1 LRGRKPPQFFSEVI
15 EMRKLKGITY
25 YFAFLSLV
33 AMGIFHIYTA
43 IFGTFE
49 AYLQRNIHLIFAL
62 PLAFIFY
69 PATKNSPKD
78 RVPWYDWIFAILAML
93 PCLYAILNYETIIYR
108 MVQVEEVTTAQLVL
122 GTILVIM
129 VLEATRR
136 IVGLA
141 LTILAAASVFYMYIG
156 HLLPGQFK
164 GMYVTYDRIIEHL
177 YLTGEGIFSTPL
189 GVSATFVMLFLILGG
204 FLEHSG
210 VGEYFM
216 DLSKA
221 LAGKATGGP
230 AKIAV
235 VSSGLFGSIS
245 GSAVAN
251 VYATGT
257 FTIPMMKQLGFSPMF
272 AGAVEAVAS
281 SGGQIMPPV
290 MGAAAFIMASFLGI
304 PYKQVMIAAF
314 VPAVLYYFYVFMSV
328 HARAVKL
335 GLKGLSDEMIPSMKY
350 VLKKLYVL
358 APIVVLVVMIMR
370 GYTPMRSALFAI
382 IVSWFVSLL
391 DKRYRMGPRG
401 VLNAIY
407 DGSKNVFV
415 VAIACAAAGIVLG
428 AVTLTG
434 IGFKLVSFIFSLAQN
449 VPFLALIMVTL
460 MAIVLGMGLPTTAAY
475 IVASALAVP
484 ALIRLGFKA
493 LPSHM
498 FVFYYAV
505 FSAITPPVALAAY
518 AASSISGAKPSETGY
533 QAFRLGLLAMII
545 PFAFMYDT
553 GFLLQASWVRNLSSL
568 ATGLVSAMALSYAI
582 EGFLK
587 TKLNF
592 LTRTLLG
599 AIGVMVLFPIVW
611 LRILCIVAFGLVYA
625 QFSMKKQKV

>member
-1 LRGRKPPQFFSEVI
+1 
-15 EMRKLKGITY
+15 MRKLHGASY
-25 YFAFLSLV
+25 YFTYTSLV
-33 AMGIFHIYTA
+33 AMAAFHIYTA

-49 AYLQRNIHLIFAL
+49 AYLQRNVHLLFAL
-62 PLAFIFY
+62 PLAFVFY

-78 RVPWYDWIFAILAML
+78 KVPWYDWLLAAISAL
-93 PCLYAILNYETIIYR
+93 PCLYAIVKYETIIYR
-108 MVQVEEVTTAQLVL
+108 MVQVEEVTPIQILF

-129 VLEATRR
+129 ILEATRR

-156 HLLPGQFK
+156 HFLPGEFK

-189 GVSATFVMLFLILGG
+189 GVSATFVMMFLILGG

-210 VGEYFM
+210 AGEYFM

-221 LAGKATGGP
+221 LAGKAVGGP

-257 FTIPMMKQLGFSPMF
+257 FTIPMMKQLGFSPIF

-281 SGGQIMPPV
+281 SGGQIMPPI

-304 PYKQVMIAAF
+304 PYKQVMIAALL
-314 VPAVLYYFYVFMSV
+314 PAILYYFYVFMSV
-328 HARAVKL
+328 HVRAVKR
-335 GLKGLSDEMIPSMKY
+335 GLKGLPDEMIPSLKY
-350 VLKKLYVL
+350 ILKKLYVL
-358 APIVVLVVMIMR
+358 APIVVLVIMIMR
-370 GYTPMRSALFAI
+370 GYTPMRSALIAL
-382 IVSWFVSLL
+382 IVSWLVSLP
-391 DKRYRMGPRG
+391 DRNYRMGPKG
-401 VLNAIY
+401 ILGALY

-415 VAIACAAAGIVLG
+415 VAIACAAAGIVVG

-449 VPFLALIMVTL
+449 IPFMALIMVML

-484 ALIRLGFKA
+484 ALINLGFKPLA
-493 LPSHM
+493 SHM

-518 AASSISGAKPSETGY
+518 AASSISGAKPSDTGY
-533 QAFRLGLLAMII
+533 QAFRLGLIAMII
-545 PFAFMYDT
+545 PFAFMYDA
-553 GFLLQASWVRNLSSL
+553 GFLLQSNWLSNLV
-568 ATGLVSAMALSYAI
+568 AIVAGVVSAMALSYAI
-582 EGFLK
+582 EGFFR
-587 TKLNF
+587 TKIAF
-592 LTRTLLG
+592 TMRLLF
-599 AIGVMVLFPIVW
+599 VMLGILILFPIFL
-611 LRILCIVAFGLVYA
+611 LRIVCILIFVILYVL
-625 QFSMKKQKV
+625 FSTKKA

>member
-1 LRGRKPPQFFSEVI
+1 
-15 EMRKLKGITY
+15 MRKLHGTTY
-25 YFAFLSLV
+25 YFAFFSLV
-33 AMGIFHIYTA
+33 AMAIFHIYTA
-43 IFGTFE
+43 VFGTFE
-49 AYLQRNIHLIFAL
+49 AYLQRNIHLAFAL

-78 RVPWYDWIFAILAML
+78 RVPWYDWLLAVLALL
-93 PCLYAILNYETIIYR
+93 PGLYAIVNYETIIYR
-108 MVQVEEVTTAQLVL
+108 MVQVEEVTPVQILL

-129 VLEATRR
+129 ILEATRR

-156 HLLPGQFK
+156 HLLPGEFK
-164 GMYVTYDRIIEHL
+164 GMHVTYDRIIEHL

-189 GVSATFVMLFLILGG
+189 GVSATFVMIFLILGG

-221 LAGKATGGP
+221 LAGKAVGGP

-257 FTIPMMKQLGFSPMF
+257 FTIPMMKQLGFSPVF

-281 SGGQIMPPV
+281 SGGQIMPPI

-304 PYKQVMIAAF
+304 PYKQVMIAAL
-314 VPAVLYYFYVFMSV
+314 VPAILYYFYVFMSV
-328 HARAVKL
+328 HVRAVKR
-335 GLKGLSDEMIPSMKY
+335 GLKGLPDEMIPSAKY
-350 VLKKLYVL
+350 VLKKLYVF
-358 APIVVLVVMIMR
+358 APIVVLVIMIMK
-370 GYTPMRSALFAI
+370 GYTPMRSALTAL
-382 IVSWFVSLL
+382 IVSWLVSLL
-391 DKRYRMGPRG
+391 DDRYRMGPKRI
-401 VLNAIY
+401 LNALY

-415 VAIACAAAGIVLG
+415 VAIACAAAGIVVG

-449 VPFLALIMVTL
+449 IPFLALIMVML

-484 ALIRLGFKA
+484 ALINLGFNPLA
-493 LPSHM
+493 SHM

-518 AASSISGAKPSETGY
+518 AASSISGAKPSDTGY
-533 QAFRLGLLAMII
+533 QAFRLGMIAMII

-553 GFLLQASWVRNLSSL
+553 SFLLQSNWLNNLFATL
-568 ATGLVSAMALSYAI
+568 AGLVSAMALSYAI
-582 EGFLK
+582 EGYFE
-587 TKLNF
+587 TKL
-592 LTRTLLG
+592 TLMMRSLLAVLG
-599 AIGVMVLFPIVW
+599 VLVLFPVLW
-611 LRILCIVAFGLVYA
+611 LRIVCILAFVLVYA
-625 QFSMKKQKV
+625 MFTIKKA

>member
-1 LRGRKPPQFFSEVI
+1 
-15 EMRKLKGITY
+15 MRKLHGASY
-25 YFAFLSLV
+25 YFTYTSLV
-33 AMGIFHIYTA
+33 AMAAFHIYTA

-49 AYLQRNIHLIFAL
+49 AYLQRNVHLLFAL
-62 PLAFIFY
+62 PLAFVFY

-78 RVPWYDWIFAILAML
+78 KVPWYDWLLAAISAL
-93 PCLYAILNYETIIYR
+93 PCLYAIVKYETIIYR
-108 MVQVEEVTTAQLVL
+108 MVQVEEVTPIQILF

-129 VLEATRR
+129 ILEATRR

-156 HLLPGQFK
+156 HFLPGEFK

-189 GVSATFVMLFLILGG
+189 GVSATFVMMFLILGG

-210 VGEYFM
+210 AGEYFM

-221 LAGKATGGP
+221 LAGKAVGGP

-257 FTIPMMKQLGFSPMF
+257 FTIPMMKQLGFSPIF

-281 SGGQIMPPV
+281 SGGQIMPPI

-304 PYKQVMIAAF
+304 PYKQVMIAALL
-314 VPAVLYYFYVFMSV
+314 PAILYYFYVFMSV
-328 HARAVKL
+328 HVRAVKW
-335 GLKGLSDEMIPSMKY
+335 GLKGLPDEMIPSLKY
-350 VLKKLYVL
+350 ILKKLYVL
-358 APIVVLVVMIMR
+358 APIVVLVIMIMR
-370 GYTPMRSALFAI
+370 GYTPMRSALIAL
-382 IVSWFVSLL
+382 IVSWLVSLP
-391 DKRYRMGPRG
+391 DKNHRMGPKG
-401 VLNAIY
+401 ILGALY

-415 VAIACAAAGIVLG
+415 VAIACAAAGIVVG

-449 VPFLALIMVTL
+449 IPFMALIMVML

-484 ALIRLGFKA
+484 ALINLGFKPLA
-493 LPSHM
+493 SHM

-518 AASSISGAKPSETGY
+518 AASSISGAKPSDTGY
-533 QAFRLGLLAMII
+533 QAFRLGLIAMII
-545 PFAFMYDT
+545 PFAFMYDA
-553 GFLLQASWVRNLSSL
+553 GFLLQSNWLSNLV
-568 ATGLVSAMALSYAI
+568 AIVAGVVSAMALSYAI
-582 EGFLK
+582 EGFFR
-587 TKLNF
+587 TKIAF
-592 LTRTLLG
+592 TMRLLF
-599 AIGVMVLFPIVW
+599 VMLGILILFPIFL
-611 LRILCIVAFGLVYA
+611 LRIVCILIFVILYVL
-625 QFSMKKQKV
+625 FSTKKA

>member
-1 LRGRKPPQFFSEVI
+1 
-15 EMRKLKGITY
+15 M
-25 YFAFLSLV
+25 A
-33 AMGIFHIYTA
+33 AFHIYTA

-49 AYLQRNIHLIFAL
+49 AYLQRNVHLLFAL
-62 PLAFIFY
+62 PLAFVFY

-78 RVPWYDWIFAILAML
+78 KVPWYDWLLAAISAL
-93 PCLYAILNYETIIYR
+93 PCLYAIVKYETIIYR
-108 MVQVEEVTTAQLVL
+108 MVQVEEVTPIQILF

-129 VLEATRR
+129 ILEATRR

-156 HLLPGQFK
+156 HFLPGEFK

-189 GVSATFVMLFLILGG
+189 GVSATFVMMFLILGG

-210 VGEYFM
+210 AGEYFM

-221 LAGKATGGP
+221 LAGKAVGGP

-257 FTIPMMKQLGFSPMF
+257 FTIPMMKQLGFSPIF

-281 SGGQIMPPV
+281 SGGQIMPPI

-304 PYKQVMIAAF
+304 PYKQVMIAALL
-314 VPAVLYYFYVFMSV
+314 PAILYYFYVFMSV
-328 HARAVKL
+328 HVRAVKR
-335 GLKGLSDEMIPSMKY
+335 GLKGLPDEMIPSLKY
-350 VLKKLYVL
+350 ILKKLYVL
-358 APIVVLVVMIMR
+358 APIVVLVIMIMR
-370 GYTPMRSALFAI
+370 GYTPMRSALIAL
-382 IVSWFVSLL
+382 IVSWLVSLP
-391 DKRYRMGPRG
+391 DRNYRMGPKG
-401 VLNAIY
+401 ILGALY

-415 VAIACAAAGIVLG
+415 VAIACAAAGIVVG

-449 VPFLALIMVTL
+449 IPFMALIMVML

-484 ALIRLGFKA
+484 ALINLGFKPLA
-493 LPSHM
+493 SHM

-518 AASSISGAKPSETGY
+518 AASSISGAKPSDTGY
-533 QAFRLGLLAMII
+533 QAFRLGLIAMII
-545 PFAFMYDT
+545 PFAFMYDA
-553 GFLLQASWVRNLSSL
+553 GFLLQSNWLSNLV
-568 ATGLVSAMALSYAI
+568 AIVAGVVSAMALSYAI
-582 EGFLK
+582 EGFFR
-587 TKLNF
+587 TKIAF
-592 LTRTLLG
+592 TMRLLF
-599 AIGVMVLFPIVW
+599 VMLGILILFPIFL
-611 LRILCIVAFGLVYA
+611 LRIVCILIFVILYVL
-625 QFSMKKQKV
+625 FSTKKA

>member
-1 LRGRKPPQFFSEVI
+1 
-15 EMRKLKGITY
+15 MRKLKGATH
-25 YFAFLSLV
+25 YFAFFSLI
-33 AMGIFHIYTA
+33 AMGIFHLYTA

-69 PATKNSPKD
+69 PATQKSPKEK
-78 RVPWYDWIFAILAML
+78 VPWYDWLLMVLAIL
-93 PCLYAILNYETIIYR
+93 PCLYAIINYETIIYR
-108 MVQVEEVTTAQLVL
+108 MVQVEEVTTAQILL
-122 GTILVIM
+122 GTLLIVLI
-129 VLEATRR
+129 LEATRR

-189 GVSATFVMLFLILGG
+189 GVSATFVMIFLILGG

-210 VGEYFM
+210 AGEYFM
-216 DLSKA
+216 DLSKS

-257 FTIPMMKQLGFSPMF
+257 FTIPMMKQLGFSPVF

-281 SGGQIMPPV
+281 SGGQIMPPI

-304 PYKQVMIAAF
+304 PYRQVMIAAL
-314 VPAVLYYFYVFMSV
+314 VPAILYYFYVFMSV

-335 GLKGLSDEMIPSMKY
+335 GLRGLPDEMIPSMKQ

-358 APIVVLVVMIMR
+358 APIIVLVVMIMQ
-370 GYTPMRSALFAI
+370 GYTPMRAALAGI
-382 IVSWFVSLL
+382 IVSWLVSLL
-391 DKRYRMGPRG
+391 DKKYRMGPKG
-401 VLNAIY
+401 ILNAIY

-415 VAIACAAAGIVLG
+415 VAIACAAAGIVVG

-449 VPFLALIMVTL
+449 IPFVALIMVML

-484 ALIRLGFKA
+484 ALIRLGFQA

-545 PFAFMYDT
+545 PFAFMYDL
-553 GFLLQASWVRNLSSL
+553 GFLLQAGWFQNLFALL
-568 ATGLVSAMALSYAI
+568 AGLVSAMSLSYAL

-587 TKLNF
+587 TKLNIPMRMLF
-592 LTRTLLG
+592 AAVGIL
-599 AIGVMVLFPIVW
+599 VLFPNTLI
-611 LRILCIVAFGLVYA
+611 RTIFIIAFIALYSSF
-625 QFSMKKQKV
+625 QLKKKTI

>member
-1 LRGRKPPQFFSEVI
+1 
-15 EMRKLKGITY
+15 M
-25 YFAFLSLV
+25 A
-33 AMGIFHIYTA
+33 AFHIYTA

-49 AYLQRNIHLIFAL
+49 AYLQRNVHLLFAL
-62 PLAFIFY
+62 PLAFVFY

-78 RVPWYDWIFAILAML
+78 KVPWYDWLLAAISAL
-93 PCLYAILNYETIIYR
+93 PCLYAIVKYETIIYR
-108 MVQVEEVTTAQLVL
+108 MVQVEEVTPIQILF

-129 VLEATRR
+129 ILEATRR

-156 HLLPGQFK
+156 HFLPGEFK

-189 GVSATFVMLFLILGG
+189 GVSATFVMMFLILGG

-210 VGEYFM
+210 AGEYFM

-221 LAGKATGGP
+221 LAGKAVGGP

-257 FTIPMMKQLGFSPMF
+257 FTIPMMKQLGFSPIF

-281 SGGQIMPPV
+281 SGGQIMPPI

-304 PYKQVMIAAF
+304 PYKQVMIAALL
-314 VPAVLYYFYVFMSV
+314 PAILYYFYVFMSV
-328 HARAVKL
+328 HVRAVKR
-335 GLKGLSDEMIPSMKY
+335 GLKGLPDEMIPSLKY
-350 VLKKLYVL
+350 ILKKLYVL
-358 APIVVLVVMIMR
+358 APIVVLVIMIMR
-370 GYTPMRSALFAI
+370 GYTPMRSALIAL
-382 IVSWFVSLL
+382 IVSWLVSLP
-391 DKRYRMGPRG
+391 DRNYRMGPKG
-401 VLNAIY
+401 ILGALY

-415 VAIACAAAGIVLG
+415 VAIACAAAGIVVG

-449 VPFLALIMVTL
+449 IPFMALIMVML

-475 IVASALAVP
+475 IIASALAVP
-484 ALIRLGFKA
+484 ALINLGFKPLA
-493 LPSHM
+493 SHM

-518 AASSISGAKPSETGY
+518 AASSISGAKPSDTGY
-533 QAFRLGLLAMII
+533 QAFRLGLIAMII
-545 PFAFMYDT
+545 PFAFMYDA
-553 GFLLQASWVRNLSSL
+553 GFLLQSNWLSNLV
-568 ATGLVSAMALSYAI
+568 AIVAGVVSAMALSYAI
-582 EGFLK
+582 EGFFR
-587 TKLNF
+587 TKIAF
-592 LTRTLLG
+592 TMRLLF
-599 AIGVMVLFPIVW
+599 VMLGILILFPIFL
-611 LRILCIVAFGLVYA
+611 LRIVCILIFVILYVL
-625 QFSMKKQKV
+625 FSTKKA

>member
-1 LRGRKPPQFFSEVI
+1 
-15 EMRKLKGITY
+15 MRKLHGATY
-25 YFAFLSLV
+25 YFAFFSLV
-33 AMGIFHIYTA
+33 AMAIFHIYTA
-43 IFGTFE
+43 VFGTLE
-49 AYLQRNIHLIFAL
+49 AYLQRNIHLAFAL

-78 RVPWYDWIFAILAML
+78 RVPWYDWLLATLALL
-93 PCLYAILNYETIIYR
+93 PCLYAIVNYETIIYR
-108 MVQVEEVTTAQLVL
+108 MVQVDEVTPVQILL
-122 GTILVIM
+122 GTILVITI
-129 VLEATRR
+129 LEATRR

-156 HLLPGQFK
+156 HLLPGEFK

-189 GVSATFVMLFLILGG
+189 GVSATLVMMFLILGG

-221 LAGKATGGP
+221 LAGKAVGGP

-257 FTIPMMKQLGFSPMF
+257 FTIPMMKQLGFSPVF

-281 SGGQIMPPV
+281 SGGQIMPPI

-304 PYKQVMIAAF
+304 PYRQVMIAALI
-314 VPAVLYYFYVFMSV
+314 PAVLYYFYVFMSV

-335 GLKGLSDEMIPSMKY
+335 GLRGLPDEMIPSVKY

-358 APIVVLVVMIMR
+358 APIVVLVIMIMR
-370 GYTPMRSALFAI
+370 GYTPMRSALTAL
-382 IVSWFVSLL
+382 IVSWLVSLL
-391 DKRYRMGPRG
+391 DKRYRMGPKRI
-401 VLNAIY
+401 LNALF

-415 VAIACAAAGIVLG
+415 VAIACAAAGIVVG

-449 VPFLALIMVTL
+449 IPFLALIMVML
-460 MAIVLGMGLPTTAAY
+460 MTIVLGMGLPTTAAY

-484 ALIRLGFKA
+484 ALINLGFKPLA
-493 LPSHM
+493 SHM

-518 AASSISGAKPSETGY
+518 AASSISGAKPSDTGY
-533 QAFRLGLLAMII
+533 QAFRLGMIAMII
-545 PFAFMYDT
+545 PFAFMYDA
-553 GFLLQASWVRNLSSL
+553 GFLLQSNWLNNLF
-568 ATGLVSAMALSYAI
+568 AIVAGLVSAMALSYAI
-582 EGFLK
+582 EGYFK
-587 TKLNF
+587 TKL
-592 LTRTLLG
+592 TLAMRSLLAALG
-599 AIGVMVLFPIVW
+599 VLVLLPVLW
-611 LRILCIVAFGLVYA
+611 LRIVCILAFVLVYTM
-625 QFSMKKQKV
+625 FTIKKA

>member
-1 LRGRKPPQFFSEVI
+1 
-15 EMRKLKGITY
+15 MRKLHGATY
-25 YFAFLSLV
+25 YFAFFSLV
-33 AMGIFHIYTA
+33 AMAIFHIYTA
-43 IFGTFE
+43 VFGTLE
-49 AYLQRNIHLIFAL
+49 AYLQRNIHLAFAL

-78 RVPWYDWIFAILAML
+78 RVPWYDWLLAALALL
-93 PCLYAILNYETIIYR
+93 PSLYAIVNYETIIYR
-108 MVQVEEVTTAQLVL
+108 MVQVDEVTPVQILL
-122 GTILVIM
+122 GTILVITI
-129 VLEATRR
+129 LEATRR

-156 HLLPGQFK
+156 HLLPGEFK
-164 GMYVTYDRIIEHL
+164 GMYVTHDRIIEHL

-189 GVSATFVMLFLILGG
+189 GVSATLVMMFLILGG

-221 LAGKATGGP
+221 LAGKAVGGP

-257 FTIPMMKQLGFSPMF
+257 FTIPMMKQLGFSPVF

-281 SGGQIMPPV
+281 SGGQIMPPI

-304 PYKQVMIAAF
+304 PYKQVMIAALI
-314 VPAVLYYFYVFMSV
+314 PAVLYYFYVFMSV

-335 GLKGLSDEMIPSMKY
+335 GLRGLPDEMIPSVKY

-358 APIVVLVVMIMR
+358 APIVVLVIMIMR
-370 GYTPMRSALFAI
+370 GYTPMRSALTAL
-382 IVSWFVSLL
+382 IVSWLVSLL
-391 DKRYRMGPRG
+391 DKRYRMGPKRI
-401 VLNAIY
+401 LNALF
-407 DGSKNVFV
+407 DGSKNIFV
-415 VAIACAAAGIVLG
+415 VAIACAAAGIVVG

-449 VPFLALIMVTL
+449 VPFMALIMVML

-484 ALIRLGFKA
+484 ALINLGFKPLA
-493 LPSHM
+493 SHM

-518 AASSISGAKPSETGY
+518 AASSISGAKPSDTGY
-533 QAFRLGLLAMII
+533 QAFRLGMIAMII
-545 PFAFMYDT
+545 PFAFMYDA
-553 GFLLQASWVRNLSSL
+553 GFLLQSNWLNNLL
-568 ATGLVSAMALSYAI
+568 AIVAGLVSAMALSYAI
-582 EGFLK
+582 EGYFK
-587 TKLNF
+587 TR
-592 LTRTLLG
+592 LTLAMRSLL
-599 AIGVMVLFPIVW
+599 AALGVLVLLPVLW
-611 LRILCIVAFGLVYA
+611 LRIVCILAFVLVYTM
-625 QFSMKKQKV
+625 FTIKKA

>member
-1 LRGRKPPQFFSEVI
+1 
-15 EMRKLKGITY
+15 M
-25 YFAFLSLV
+25 A
-33 AMGIFHIYTA
+33 AFHIYTA

-49 AYLQRNIHLIFAL
+49 AYLQRNVHLLFAL
-62 PLAFIFY
+62 PLAFVFY

-78 RVPWYDWIFAILAML
+78 KVPWYDWLLAAISAL
-93 PCLYAILNYETIIYR
+93 PCLYAIVKYETIIYR
-108 MVQVEEVTTAQLVL
+108 MVQVEEVTPIQILF

-129 VLEATRR
+129 ILEATRR

-156 HLLPGQFK
+156 HFLPGEFK

-189 GVSATFVMLFLILGG
+189 GVSATFVMMFLILGG

-210 VGEYFM
+210 AGEYFM

-221 LAGKATGGP
+221 LAGKAVGGP

-257 FTIPMMKQLGFSPMF
+257 FTIPMMKQLGFSPIF

-281 SGGQIMPPV
+281 SGGQIMPPI

-304 PYKQVMIAAF
+304 PYKQVMIAALL
-314 VPAVLYYFYVFMSV
+314 PAILYYFYVFMSV
-328 HARAVKL
+328 HVRAVKR
-335 GLKGLSDEMIPSMKY
+335 GLKGLPDEMIPSLKY
-350 VLKKLYVL
+350 ILKKLYVL
-358 APIVVLVVMIMR
+358 APIVVLVIMIMR
-370 GYTPMRSALFAI
+370 GYTPMRSALIAL
-382 IVSWFVSLL
+382 IVSWLVSLP
-391 DKRYRMGPRG
+391 DRNYRMGPKG
-401 VLNAIY
+401 ILGALY

-415 VAIACAAAGIVLG
+415 VAIACAAAGIVVG

-449 VPFLALIMVTL
+449 IPFMALIMVML

-484 ALIRLGFKA
+484 ALINLGFKPLA
-493 LPSHM
+493 SHM

-518 AASSISGAKPSETGY
+518 AASSISGAKPSDTGY
-533 QAFRLGLLAMII
+533 QAFRLGLIAMII
-545 PFAFMYDT
+545 PFAFMYDA
-553 GFLLQASWVRNLSSL
+553 GFLLQSNWLSNLV
-568 ATGLVSAMALSYAI
+568 AIVAGVVSAMALSYAI
-582 EGFLK
+582 EGFFR
-587 TKLNF
+587 TKIAF
-592 LTRTLLG
+592 TMRLLF
-599 AIGVMVLFPIVW
+599 VMLGILVLFPILL
-611 LRILCIVAFGLVYA
+611 LRIVCILIFVILYVL
-625 QFSMKKQKV
+625 FSTKKA

>member
-1 LRGRKPPQFFSEVI
+1 
-15 EMRKLKGITY
+15 MRKLKGATY
-25 YFAFLSLV
+25 YFAFFSLI
-33 AMGIFHIYTA
+33 AMGIFHLYTA

-69 PATKNSPKD
+69 PATQKSPKD
-78 RVPWYDWIFAILAML
+78 RVPWYDWLLLILAVL
-93 PCLYAILNYETIIYR
+93 PCLYAIVNYETIIYR
-108 MVQVEEVTTAQLVL
+108 MVQVEEVTPAQILL
-122 GTILVIM
+122 GTLLIILI
-129 VLEATRR
+129 LEATRR

-141 LTILAAASVFYMYIG
+141 LAILAAASVLYMYVG

-164 GMYVTYDRIIEHL
+164 GMYVTYDRIVEHL

-189 GVSATFVMLFLILGG
+189 GVSATYVMIFLILGG

-216 DLSKA
+216 DLSKSF
-221 LAGKATGGP
+221 AGKATGGP

-235 VSSGLFGSIS
+235 VGSALFGSIS

-257 FTIPMMKQLGFSPMF
+257 FTIPMMKQLGFSPIF

-281 SGGQIMPPV
+281 SGGQIMPPI

-304 PYKQVMIAAF
+304 PYKQVMIAAL
-314 VPAVLYYFYVFMSV
+314 VPAILYYFYVFMSV

-335 GLKGLSDEMIPSMKY
+335 GLRGLPDEMIPSIKQ

-358 APIVVLVVMIMR
+358 APIVVLVVMIMQ
-370 GYTPMRSALFAI
+370 GYTPMSAAMAGI

-391 DKRYRMGPRG
+391 DKKHRMGPKG
-401 VLNAIY
+401 ILDAIY

-415 VAIACAAAGIVLG
+415 VAIACAAAGIVVG

-449 VPFLALIMVTL
+449 IPFLALFMVML

-484 ALIRLGFKA
+484 ALIRLGFQA
-493 LPSHM
+493 MPAHM

-518 AASSISGAKPSETGY
+518 AASSISGAKPAETGY

-545 PFAFMYDT
+545 PFAFMYDP
-553 GFLLQASWVRNLSSL
+553 GFLLQANWTKNIVALV
-568 ATGLVSAMALSYAI
+568 AGIVSAMALSYAL
-582 EGFLK
+582 EGFFK
-587 TKLNF
+587 TKLNI
-592 LTRTLLG
+592 LTRTLFAL
-599 AIGVMVLFPIVW
+599 IGVLVLFPNTL
-611 LRILCIVAFGLVYA
+611 LRIFSILAFIALYVSLYL
-625 QFSMKKQKV
+625 KKST

>member
-1 LRGRKPPQFFSEVI
+1 
-15 EMRKLKGITY
+15 MRKLHGATY
-25 YFAFLSLV
+25 YFAFFSLV
-33 AMGIFHIYTA
+33 AMAIFHIYTA
-43 IFGTFE
+43 VFGTLE
-49 AYLQRNIHLIFAL
+49 AYLQRNIHLAFAL

-78 RVPWYDWIFAILAML
+78 RVPWYDWLLATLALL
-93 PCLYAILNYETIIYR
+93 PCLYAIVNYETIIYR
-108 MVQVEEVTTAQLVL
+108 MVQVDEVTPVQILL
-122 GTILVIM
+122 GTILVITI
-129 VLEATRR
+129 LEATRR

-156 HLLPGQFK
+156 HLLPGEFK

-189 GVSATFVMLFLILGG
+189 GVSATLVMMFLILGG

-221 LAGKATGGP
+221 LAGKAVGGP

-257 FTIPMMKQLGFSPMF
+257 FTIPMMKQLGFSPVF

-281 SGGQIMPPV
+281 SGGQIMPPI

-304 PYKQVMIAAF
+304 PYRQVMIAALI
-314 VPAVLYYFYVFMSV
+314 PAVLYYFYVFMSV

-335 GLKGLSDEMIPSMKY
+335 GLRGLPDEMIPSVKY

-358 APIVVLVVMIMR
+358 APIVVLVIMIMR
-370 GYTPMRSALFAI
+370 GYTPMRSALTAL
-382 IVSWFVSLL
+382 IVSWLVSLL
-391 DKRYRMGPRG
+391 DKRYRMGPKRI
-401 VLNAIY
+401 LNALF
-407 DGSKNVFV
+407 DGSKNIFV
-415 VAIACAAAGIVLG
+415 VAIACAAAGIVVG

-449 VPFLALIMVTL
+449 VPFMALIMVML

-484 ALIRLGFKA
+484 ALINLGFKPLA
-493 LPSHM
+493 SHM

-518 AASSISGAKPSETGY
+518 AASSISGAKPSDTGY
-533 QAFRLGLLAMII
+533 QAFRLGMIAMII
-545 PFAFMYDT
+545 PFAFMYDA
-553 GFLLQASWVRNLSSL
+553 GFLLQSNWLNNLF
-568 ATGLVSAMALSYAI
+568 AIVAGLVSAMALSYAI
-582 EGFLK
+582 EGYFK
-587 TKLNF
+587 TKL
-592 LTRTLLG
+592 TLAMRSLLAALG
-599 AIGVMVLFPIVW
+599 VLVLLPVLW
-611 LRILCIVAFGLVYA
+611 LRIVCILAFVLVYTM
-625 QFSMKKQKV
+625 FTIKKA

>member
-1 LRGRKPPQFFSEVI
+1 
-15 EMRKLKGITY
+15 MRKLTGATY
-25 YFAFLSLV
+25 FFAFFSLI

-69 PATKNSPKD
+69 PATQKSPKD
-78 RVPWYDWIFAILAML
+78 RVPWYDWLLFVLAIS
-93 PCLYAILNYETIIYR
+93 PCLYAIINYEKIIYR
-108 MVQVEEVTTAQLVL
+108 MVQVEEVTVAQILL
-122 GTILVIM
+122 GTLLIVLI
-129 VLEATRR
+129 LEATRR

-141 LTILAAASVFYMYIG
+141 LTILAAASILYMYAG

-164 GMYVTYDRIIEHL
+164 GMYVTYDRIVEHL

-189 GVSATFVMLFLILGG
+189 GVSATFVMIFLILGG

-210 VGEYFM
+210 IGEYFM
-216 DLSKA
+216 DLSKS

-235 VSSGLFGSIS
+235 VSSSLFGSIS

-257 FTIPMMKQLGFSPMF
+257 FTIPMMKQLGFSPVF

-281 SGGQIMPPV
+281 SGGQIMPPI

-304 PYKQVMIAAF
+304 PYKQVMIAALI
-314 VPAVLYYFYVFMSV
+314 PAFLYYFYVFMSV
-328 HARAVKL
+328 HARASKL
-335 GLKGLSDEMIPSMKY
+335 NLKGLPSEMIPPIKQ

-358 APIVVLVVMIMR
+358 FPIALLVVLIMR
-370 GYTPMRSALFAI
+370 GYTPMTAATWG
-382 IVSWFVSLL
+382 IVSSWFVSLL
-391 DKRYRMGPRG
+391 DKKHRMGPRG
-401 VLNAIY
+401 ILNAIY

-415 VAIACAAAGIVLG
+415 VAIACATAGIVVG

-434 IGFKLVSFIFSLAQN
+434 IGFKLVGFIFSLAHN
-449 VPFLALIMVTL
+449 IPFLALIMVML

-484 ALIRLGFKA
+484 ALVKLGFDTLA
-493 LPSHM
+493 SHM
-498 FVFYYAV
+498 FVFYFAV

-518 AASSISGAKPSETGY
+518 AASSISGAKPSQTGY
-533 QAFRLGLLAMII
+533 QAFRLGLIAMIVA
-545 PFAFMYDT
+545 FAFMYDT
-553 GFLLQASWVRNLSSL
+553 SFLLRASL
-568 ATGLVSAMALSYAI
+568 AKTLFALIAGIVSAFALSYAF
-582 EGFLK
+582 EGFFKVQLK
-587 TKLNF
+587 VPMRVL
-592 LTRTLLG
+592 LTVLG
-599 AIGVMVLFPIVW
+599 VFTLFPIFW
-611 LRILCIVAFGLVYA
+611 LRLASILAFVAFYVTTYL
-625 QFSMKKQKV
+625 KKSK